1 MQKSKSLDLPPI
13 RKNSMSKVEILP
25 LPLGFENIHCGK
37 CGRIIA
43 MVYCPNCKKYY
54 HIPIN
59 L

>member
-1 MQKSKSLDLPPI
+1 MQKSHSLDLQKKK
-13 RKNSMSKVEILP
+13 KNSLSKVEILP